1 MKIEDIKA
9 DLKKAQHLIKVSFIY
24 PLFLLL
30 SMRIETLKQRIQRT
44 LEQLKSEEVRT
55 KNNYKQRW
63 PSDRGTFDLLP
74 ELVLIR
80 KKRVELE
87 AALKIIEAYE

>member
-1 MKIEDIKA
+1 MHIEA
-9 DLKKAQHLIKVSFIY
+9 
-24 PLFLLL
+24 
-30 SMRIETLKQRIQRT
+30 LKQRIQST

-74 ELVLIR
+74 ELERIR
-80 KKRVELE
+80 YKRIELKM
-87 AALKIIEAYE
+87 ALKIIEEYE